1 MRCVSNYKKD
11 TVTQRKQ
18 LQSAFIRIIRIIY
31 VLSLL
36 AWLQVP
42 VFGNGIETRASLV
55 RFQIPMPHNQGLRIS
70 TMQIFEQTAQGKA
83 LGFCPGVGRL
93 TILGKSAD
101 ITHPDGVS
109 VMVLAV
115 CPYHF
120 FRSARFDR
128 SIRGNHIVI
137 ATTYPIERTVIAV
150 NVCHSK
156 GTARLVGRA
165 VHDNQRDCSH
175 KLLPSAPP
183 AAPLMSNSMNLT
195 T

>member
-11 TVTQRKQ
+11 TVIQRKQ
-18 LQSAFIRIIRIIY
+18 KFAFIRIVRVIY
-31 VLSLL
+31 ASILL

-55 RFQIPMPHNQGLRIS
+55 RFQVPMPYNQGLRVS
-70 TMQIFEQTAQGKA
+70 TMQVFEQTAQGMT
-83 LGFCPGVGRL
+83 LGFCPGVGWL

-101 ITHPDGVS
+101 ITHPNGVP
-109 VMVLAV
+109 VMILAM

-120 FRSARFDR
+120 FRSARFNR
-128 SIRGNHIVI
+128 SICGNHIVI
-137 ATTYPIERTVIAV
+137 ATTYLTKRTVVAI
-150 NVCHSK
+150 NVCHSE
-156 GTARLVGRA
+156 GTARFVGGA
-165 VHDNQRDCSH
+165 VHDNQRDSSH